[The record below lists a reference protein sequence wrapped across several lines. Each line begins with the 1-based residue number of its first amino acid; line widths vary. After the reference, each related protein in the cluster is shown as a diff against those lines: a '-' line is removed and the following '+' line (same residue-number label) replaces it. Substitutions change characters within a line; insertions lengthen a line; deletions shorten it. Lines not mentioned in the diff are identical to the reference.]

1 MPSPRIILRHPH
13 VDIHD
18 GMLCYFAEYRLTEP
32 VNRVVDGAVDLV
44 VDPADPL
51 QTDDVI
57 MAQIKTLVVA
67 HANLQTS
74 DSVPFTESDL
84 ITWEK

>member
-1 MPSPRIILRHPH
+1 MTVRIVLSHPH

-18 GMLCYFAEYRLTEP
+18 GMLCYYCDYQLTEP
-32 VNRVVDGAVDLV
+32 VNRVVDGAVEFV

-51 QTDDVI
+51 QTEAAI
-57 MAQIKTLVVA
+57 LAQIKTLAVD

-74 DSVPFTESDL
+74 NEIPFTESDV
-84 ITWEK
+84 IAWGVA